1 MSLRK
6 KTKHLKINDSKNI
19 RKKINK
25 RIKIVLVEPLYQIN
39 LGYMARTLK
48 NFGIEK
54 LYLVNPRCNYKGKEA
69 IKYSKHAKELLL
81 NAKLYS
87 NIKEAIKSSD
97 IVFGSTGAWYKCDSS
112 FFNLYSPSDA
122 ANFAKSKQK
131 ITILIGRDDT
141 GLTKDELKLCDGIIF
156 IPTNSDYSV
165 LNISHALAIILYEFT
180 SKFKYFEYPLDMF
193 YATNKDLKNIINL
206 FKFIIKKRTWIRD
219 KEGVLMAFKH
229 ILKRSK
235 ATKKEINAITV
246 GLSQNKISDD
256 KNKFN

>member
-1 MSLRK
+1 MAQHK
-6 KTKHLKINDSKNI
+6 KLEHLKINKDLENI
-19 RKKINK
+19 KKKINK

-54 LYLVNPRCNYKGKEA
+54 LYLVNPRCNYKGKAA

-81 NAKLYS
+81 NAKIYS
-87 NIKEAIKSSD
+87 NINEAIKNSD

-112 FFNLYSPSDA
+112 FFNLYSPSA
-122 ANFAKSKQK
+122 ASNFAKNKKK
-131 ITILIGRDDT
+131 ITILIGRDDI
-141 GLTKDELKLCDGIIF
+141 GLKKEELKLCDGIIF

-180 SKFKYFEYPLDMF
+180 SKLKYFKYPLNTF
-193 YATNKDLKNIINL
+193 YATDKDLKNIIDL
-206 FKFIIKKRTWIRD
+206 FNFMIKKRTWIRD
-219 KEGVLMAFKH
+219 KDSVLMAFKH
-229 ILKRSK
+229 VLKRSK

-246 GLSQNKISDD
+246 GLSQNKIDND
-256 KNKFN
+256 